1 MSTEHLV
8 PEDLRNL
15 YHVREWRNATGVLA
29 TACANEWTDIIE
41 VLRAFRLL
49 RSEILTAGGGLSPI
63 SQQIN
68 AAFDARGWKEKS
80 FATRIVVDETEYI
93 SPTHAVDCFKGRV
106 ALEVEWNN
114 KDPFYDRDLNNFR
127 LLFDLRAIDVGIII
141 TRRDELQEIF
151 DSLGRG
157 ASHGASTTHMSRL
170 LPRLNG
176 GGGGGC
182 PVPVFGISKSLYI
195 SGGRP

>member
-29 TACANEWTDIIE
+29 TACPNEWTDIIE

-68 AAFDARGWKEKS
+68 AAFDGRGWKEKS

-93 SPTHAVDCFKGRV
+93 SPTHAVDRSEERRV
-106 ALEVEWNN
+106 GKACI
-114 KDPFYDRDLNNFR
+114 
-127 LLFDLRAIDVGIII
+127 AG
-141 TRRDELQEIF
+141 
-151 DSLGRG
+151 S
-157 ASHGASTTHMSRL
+157 
-170 LPRLNG
+170 
-176 GGGGGC
+176 
-182 PVPVFGISKSLYI
+182 
-195 SGGRP
+195 